1 MNAKDILA
9 LGLGKAAEIV
19 APKPVAEID
28 PSEDSLILRD
38 GGETQDPRLDRIV
51 QFDENSRNYP
61 IRELLVGDALT
72 LPRSR
77 TWGCRKWNDQGREGA
92 CVGFSW
98 SHELAAQPLEILAN
112 ETTAMRIY
120 KRAQFMDPWPGEAY
134 SGTSV
139 LAGAKAVQELK
150 SQGKQ
155 IMPEYRWAFGIEDAI
170 LTIGNFGPAVIGVNW
185 YQGMFR
191 PDANGFIHV
200 TGPLMGGHAILVRG
214 VVLRWKEGALTRTL
228 ADIDYDKSFFVLRN
242 SWGKDWGR
250 SGDCYVTIAAMHR
263 LLNENGEMCIPVKRR
278 A

>member
-1 MNAKDILA
+1 MNVKDILA
-9 LGLGKAAEIV
+9 SGLEKAAEKV
-19 APKPVAEID
+19 APKPVVEID
-28 PSEDSLILRD
+28 PSEDSLNLRN
-38 GGETQDPRLDRIV
+38 GVETQDARLDRIV
-51 QFDENSRNYP
+51 HFDEKSRNYP
-61 IRELLVGDALT
+61 IRELLVGDSL
-72 LPRSR
+72 LQPRSK

-112 ETTAMRIY
+112 DTTAMRIY
-120 KRAQFMDPWPGEAY
+120 KRAQFLDPWPGEAY

-150 SQGKQ
+150 SQGRQ
-155 IMPEYRWAFGIEDAI
+155 IMPEYRWAFGIEDTI
-170 LTIGNFGPAVIGVNW
+170 LSVGNYGPAVIGVNW

-191 PDANGFIHV
+191 PDAAGFIHP
-200 TGPLMGGHAILVRG
+200 TGMLMGGHAILVRG
-214 VVLRWKEGALTRTL
+214 VILRWKEGSTTRTL

-250 SGDCYVTIAAMHR
+250 NGDCFLTLNAMKR
-263 LLNENGEMCIPVKRR
+263 LLNEDGEVCIPVRRR